1 MAKKCNG
8 CDVHIFIAYFPT
20 ILMKIKPIMIGRYT
34 IKNPVFLAP
43 MVDVTDMPYRLICRK
58 AGAGMA
64 YTEMLYVDAITHE
77 NKKTQQLMQIG
88 KSEKP
93 SAIQITGDKVE
104 EFEKVIPYLKNYDIV
119 DLNCG
124 CPSKRIVG
132 NEAGSYLLNNPEKIA
147 AIVKLLKKADLT
159 VSVKIRLGFNNNNVL
174 KIAKTIEKAGADA
187 ITVHARLAKHSN
199 KISAD
204 WTWIKKVKEEIKIPV
219 IGNGDVISGES
230 AKKMLEICDGVMIG
244 RAAIGDPLIFD
255 RINYYLKNGKER
267 KKEDDVKGNLKLF
280 LEYIK
285 LCKKQEIIDLH
296 RIKYIG
302 SCFLSGFN
310 GAAKMRAKFMSLNT
324 IDQIEEFVNG
334 IV

>member
-1 MAKKCNG
+1 
-8 CDVHIFIAYFPT
+8 
-20 ILMKIKPIMIGRYT
+20 MKLKPIKIGKYK

-43 MVDVTDMPYRLICRK
+43 MVDVSDMPYRLICRK

-77 NKKTQQLMQIG
+77 NPKTQQLMEFN
-88 KSEKP
+88 KKKEKP
-93 SAIQITGDKVE
+93 SGIQITGNNLE
-104 EFEKVIPYLKNYDIV
+104 EFTKVIPYLKKYDIV

-124 CPSKRIVG
+124 CPSVRIVG
-132 NEAGSYLLNNPEKIA
+132 NEAGSYLLRNPEKIGE
-147 AIVKLLKKADLT
+147 IVKLLKSNGLT